1 METYETQE
9 SNYCYKG
16 TDVLINK
23 ANVRTKE
30 KLDSLEKD
38 IVTYRLF
45 ELRRA
50 GITGEFDKN
59 HLISI
64 HKRIF
69 QDIYEFAGE
78 YRNENIAKG
87 VFLFSNFEF
96 IDYSLDEIFKD
107 LQKDINDKI
116 FESESKEEFAEKLAY
131 YYAELNVVH
140 PFREGNGRTIRE
152 FLRQLALKYGY
163 VLDFTQIPSNEILQA
178 AIKSITDITDLKRI
192 YEKGLKK
199 VK

>member
-1 METYETQE
+1 METYEIQD

-16 TDVLINK
+16 TDILINK
-23 ANVRTKE
+23 ANVRSKE
-30 KLDSLEKD
+30 KLDNLEKD

-45 ELRRA
+45 ELRRE

-64 HKRIF
+64 HRRIF
-69 QDIYEFAGE
+69 QDIYEFAGK

-96 IDYSLDEIFKD
+96 IDYSLDEIFKS
-107 LQKDINDKI
+107 LEKDIKDKV
-116 FESESKEEFAEKLAY
+116 FENESKEEFAEKLAY

-163 VLDFTQIPSNEILQA
+163 ILDFTKIPSNAILEA
-178 AIKSITDITDLKRI
+178 AIKSITDITDLKKI
-192 YEKGLKK
+192 YSEGLKK
-199 VK
+199 IK